1 MREPNA
7 PQTQCCF
14 SLFVMLHH
22 CIIFSRPADK
32 REEYDEPDF
41 ALIDT
46 LFSLAEAHLF
56 MQARGRPGAGWA
68 GVRGLLAPA
77 PRGLGCPWRAT
88 PVCPSL
94 TAAIAASIDRPL
106 AYPVLSSPPP
116 AAGGDE
122 GRGGAGLPWRQVL
135 L

>member
-1 MREPNA
+1 MRSWLAALLHAAVVRRSRRQPPPA
-7 PQTQCCF
+7 RRLPRRPSRRCKRCAVRCCF
-14 SLFVMLHH
+14 LCSPAVALLF
-22 CIIFSRPADK
+22 CPADK

-94 TAAIAASIDRPL
+94 TAAIAASNT
-106 AYPVLSSPPP
+106 
-116 AAGGDE
+116 
-122 GRGGAGLPWRQVL
+122 
-135 L
+135 